1 MTTRRAFQ
9 FEADLDIS
17 DVSAGL
23 RRIEMQSRRAGAA
36 VGRVG
41 SGLGRGAR
49 GAGGVVGRGAGLG
62 AGAAIF
68 EQLIMKIFELFE
80 GTPVLEEFIEALD
93 EIFKAAGP
101 VIGILLKALTPVIKA
116 LTPAIEPLA
125 RAMVPLVE
133 LFGAGLLIAVQLITP
148 AIVLFARGLEKVTT
162 FIRNTVLTAFRF
174 IVDQLN
180 KLPFV
185 DIQVDLNAT
194 AGSFDAMAVQIE
206 TAGAMADTAA
216 GQTNMLA
223 TATGTAGT
231 MAETAAGQTAAL
243 GTATATAG
251 TKAGTAAGQTAA
263 LGTATAMAGMQ
274 AGTATTAA
282 DQLAEATRLEA
293 AAADKAKIAADLWA
307 QAARENE
314 AAARPLTTQLGAL
327 SDEMDEAYTATDSL
341 GVIIGRTVPQVSAL
355 TTEYIMQ
362 NMAARPLSR
371 TMGILSDE
379 MDEAYT
385 ATDNLGVII
394 GASKGPAVDLAN
406 AIDQM
411 TMDIED
417 AQKAADLNQAAFDA
431 LTPALQAAAIELG
444 IFREEIEE
452 VEKTVETA
460 VMGLGRAAISIGG
473 GGGGGGGGSFSS
485 GFGSSVAD
493 IFDFDA
499 IDQTRGQGGS
509 VGFSQDVTDALKE
522 ASRLVTESGGTIPL
536 QATAEAI
543 LETNRAAEKLT
554 DTLVGNTLVDAL
566 NEVRQLSDE
575 WEETLATSFVNSM
588 NAAALTTDNWAGA
601 LATTFV
607 DSMNDAALTTSN
619 WVDSLNTVRQLGD
632 EWNETLHGTADASFA
647 GIQALAGWTE
657 QLDAGM
663 DPISDLNQLLLKM
676 TKTIT
681 DTAAAAELQDMAIA
695 LLPPGLRALAEE
707 FGLFGLSLQEIVDDL
722 PPLGSLTNRQAA
734 FDTRLSPAERRRAGE
749 FAVFGTNGPVNVI
762 IDGAA
767 VATATTQA
775 ESEGAM

>member
-17 DVSAGL
+17 DVTQGL

-41 SGLGRGAR
+41 GGLGRGAR

-148 AIVLFARGLEKVTT
+148 AIVLFARGLEKVTM
-162 FIRNTVLTAFRF
+162 FIQNTVLAGFRF

-185 DIQVDLNAT
+185 DIQVDLQAT

-223 TATGTAGT
+223 TAT
-231 MAETAAGQTAAL
+231 ETAAGQTAAL
-243 GTATATAG
+243 GTATAT
-251 TKAGTAAGQTAA
+251 
-263 LGTATAMAGMQ
+263 AGMQ

-293 AAADKAKIAADLWA
+293 EAADKAKIAADLWA

-341 GVIIGRTVPQVSAL
+341 GVIIGKTVPQVSAL
-355 TTEYIMQ
+355 TMRYIAQ
-362 NMAARPLSR
+362 NKAAVPLSK

-394 GASKGPAVDLAN
+394 GASRGPAADLAN

-411 TMDIED
+411 TMDIEE

-431 LTPALQAAAIELG
+431 LTPALQAAAIEFG
-444 IFREEIEE
+444 FFREEIVE
-452 VEKTVETA
+452 VGKVVGEVA
-460 VMGLGRAAISIGG
+460 MGLGTAAGSIMSGSNSSTRQRASGGIQTTSVFYDENGNLIGRSAFSGDEG
-473 GGGGGGGGSFSS
+473 GPASAG
-485 GFGSSVAD
+485 
-493 IFDFDA
+493 
-499 IDQTRGQGGS
+499 RGQQLFANSTGDL
-509 VGFSQDVTDALKE
+509 FYDADF
-522 ASRLVTESGGTIPL
+522 I
-536 QATAEAI
+536 
-543 LETNRAAEKLT
+543 NRAGDDFQGLADSMDITTMAVENLEEALT
-554 DTLVGNTLVDAL
+554 GNTLVD
-566 NEVRQLSDE
+566 
-575 WEETLATSFVNSM
+575 SM
-588 NAAALTTDNWAGA
+588 NAAAMTTDTWAGA

-647 GIQALAGWTE
+647 GIQAMAGWTE

-663 DPISDLNQLLLKM
+663 DPISDFNRLLLQM
-676 TKTIT
+676 TKTIL
-681 DTAAAAELQDMAIA
+681 DTAAAAELQEMVLAA
-695 LLPPGLRALAEE
+695 LPPELRALAEE
-707 FGLFGLSLQEIVDDL
+707 FGLFGLFVREVSDDIEEINNRNSRVYG
-722 PPLGSLTNRQAA
+722 PGGSLAGGQARAQQELQDYLDEQERQRF
-734 FDTRLSPAERRRAGE
+734 FDQLTS
-749 FAVFGTNGPVNVI
+749 GTQPVMVI
-762 IDGAA
+762 IDGES
-767 VATATTQA
+767 VATATTRA
-775 ESEGAM
+775 ESEGA